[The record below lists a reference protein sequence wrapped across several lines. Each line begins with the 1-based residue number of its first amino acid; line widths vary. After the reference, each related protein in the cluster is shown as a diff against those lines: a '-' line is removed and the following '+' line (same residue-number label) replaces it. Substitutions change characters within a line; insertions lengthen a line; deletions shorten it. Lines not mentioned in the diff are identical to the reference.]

1 MERPPP
7 KVDTSI
13 RKPDMA
19 RNKEQAIPVWAKAFI
34 TASVVFVVLFFITF
48 GASLIAYTQI
58 ALSLPAPDELGVHSA
73 DFVSTKIYDRQGG
86 LLYEL
91 FDPQWG
97 RRTKVPLDRIS
108 PYLIQATIATED
120 RHFYQHPGFDPV
132 GIARALWYAIH
143 EREVVSG
150 ASTIN
155 QQVARNVLLSPVERS
170 QRTLSRKIREA
181 ILAAELTRRY
191 PKDTILEIYLNEI
204 FYGNLAYG
212 IEAAAETYFGKS
224 ADQLTLAEAALLA
237 GLPQAPA
244 LHDPY
249 TNPDDAKARQGVVL
263 DLMVEAGYIAP
274 AQAEAAKAEE
284 LKYVPQR
291 FPIRAPHFVMYVRQ
305 VLEERYGVD
314 ALYKGGLRVHTTL
327 DPRLQAIAE
336 RVAKEHVQTL
346 ADKHVANAALVALK
360 PDTGEVLAMLGSV
373 DFFNEEIDGQVNVAL
388 RLRQPGSSIKPVTY
402 VAAFEKGWTP
412 ATLIWDVPTEFP
424 DGANPPYK
432 PKNYDDK
439 FHGPVLLR
447 TALGSSYNVPAVKA
461 LQFVGLPDMLAMAH
475 RLGITSLNR
484 PDYGLSLTLG
494 GGDVTLLE
502 MVGAYAVFANGGVRI
517 PPVAIAR
524 VEDSEGRVIAE
535 TSPQELGGIEG
546 GHEQVISPQHAYLIT
561 DILADNEAR
570 TPAFGPNSVLKL
582 SRPAAA
588 KTGTTDDWRDAWTIG
603 YTPDLACGVW
613 VGNSDNSAMDHVAGA
628 SGAGPLW
635 HSFMEEALSDTPPRD
650 FARPSGIV
658 TAEICTVSG
667 SKPSEVCPT
676 RGMEIFVAGTEPNDP
691 SQDFHQLVRI
701 CTVTGQRA
709 TEFCPQDVVAEKYFE
724 VYPEE
729 YRWWAEERGIEQP
742 PAGLCPLHTGPTE
755 VIIFQPSE
763 GQVVEG
769 TVSVMGRV
777 RMPDFDHY
785 EVQYGVGPDPIAW
798 GWVSGP
804 HLARVGEG
812 LLTEWDTR
820 GTGNGLRTLR
830 VVAFDHHGNAVEAR
844 VKVMVNNPTPTPTLT
859 PTVTPTP
866 TETPTPTITPTPT
879 PTETPTPTLT
889 PTETPTLTPTSTPT
903 PTITPT
909 PTVTPTP
916 TIIG

>member
-1 MERPPP
+1 MERPPS
-7 KVDTSI
+7 KVNNSM
-13 RKPDMA
+13 RKG
-19 RNKEQAIPVWAKAFI
+19 QAMPLWAKAFI
-34 TASVVFVVLFFITF
+34 TASVAFVVLFFTTF
-48 GASLIAYTQI
+48 GASLIAYANI
-58 ALSLPAPDELGVHSA
+58 ALSLPAPDELGDRSA
-73 DFVSTKIYDRQGG
+73 DFVSTKIYDREGG

-97 RRTKVPLDRIS
+97 RRTKVPLNRIS

-120 RHFYQHPGFDPV
+120 RHFYQHPGFDPL
-132 GIARALWYAIH
+132 GIARAIWYAIN
-143 EREVVSG
+143 EREIVSG
-150 ASTIN
+150 ASTIT

-170 QRTLSRKIREA
+170 QRTLSRKVREA
-181 ILAAELTRRY
+181 ILAAEITRRY
-191 PKDTILEIYLNEI
+191 PKDTILEIYVNDI

-212 IEAAAETYFGKS
+212 IEAAAETYFDKS
-224 ADQLTLAEAALLA
+224 ADQLSLAEAALLA

-244 LHDPY
+244 LYDPY
-249 TNPDDAKARQGVVL
+249 VNPDAAKARQAVVL
-263 DLMVEAGYIAP
+263 DLVVEAGYITP
-274 AQAEAAKAEE
+274 AQAEAAKAEV

-305 VLEERYGVD
+305 VLEEKYGVD
-314 ALYKGGLRVHTTL
+314 ALYKGGLRVYTTL

-346 ADKHVANAALVALK
+346 ADKHVTNAALVALQ

-373 DFFNEEIDGQVNVAL
+373 DFFDEEIDGQVNVAL

-432 PKNYDDK
+432 PTNYDDK
-439 FHGPVLLR
+439 FHGPVLVR

-502 MVGAYAVFANGGVRI
+502 MVGAYAVFANGGVRV

-524 VEDSEGRVIAE
+524 VEDSEGRIIAE
-535 TSPQELGGIEG
+535 TSLPKLGGIEG
-546 GHEQVISPQHAYLIT
+546 GQGEQVISPQHAYLIT
-561 DILADNEAR
+561 DILADNQAR
-570 TPAFGPNSVLKL
+570 TPAFGPDSVLKL
-582 SRPAAA
+582 SRPAAV

-603 YTPDLACGVW
+603 YTPSPPSVPPIGGIEGGVVCGVW
-613 VGNSDNSAMDHVAGA
+613 VGNSDNSAMDRVAGA

-635 HSFMEEALSDTPPRD
+635 HNFMEEALAGTPPRD

-676 RGMEIFVAGTEPNDP
+676 RGTEIFVAGTEPNDP
-691 SQDFHQLVRI
+691 GQDFHQLVKI

-709 TEFCPQDVVAEKYFE
+709 TEFCPPDVVAEKYFE
-724 VYPEE
+724 VYPAE
-729 YRWWAEERGIEQP
+729 YSWWAEERGIEQP
-742 PAGLCPLHTGPTE
+742 PAGSCPLHSGPTE
-755 VIIFQPSE
+755 VVIFQPAE

-769 TVSVMGRV
+769 IVPVMGRV

-785 EVQYGVGPDPIAW
+785 EVQYGVGPDPIGW

-804 HLARVGEG
+804 HFAPVEAGI
-812 LLTEWDTR
+812 LTEWDTQ
-820 GTGNGLRTLR
+820 TENGLRTLR
-830 VVAFDHHGNAVEAR
+830 VVAFDHHGNTAEGR
-844 VKVMVNNPTPTPTLT
+844 VHVIVDNPTPTPTLT

-889 PTETPTLTPTSTPT
+889 PTPTPTSTDT
-903 PTITPT
+903 PTPT